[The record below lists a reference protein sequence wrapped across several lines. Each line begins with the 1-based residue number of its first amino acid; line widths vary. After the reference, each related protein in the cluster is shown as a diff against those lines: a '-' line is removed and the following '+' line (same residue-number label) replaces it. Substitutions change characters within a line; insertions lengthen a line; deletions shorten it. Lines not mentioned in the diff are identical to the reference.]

1 VTAYPEVD
9 YLAIGHASLDLIPS
23 GSIPGGSVTYAA
35 RVAEALGCRA
45 AVVTSVASDFDLESA
60 FPGMAIENVP
70 SGTTTT
76 FENIYKDDRRR
87 QKIYTVASSIEKK
100 HIPSS
105 WIRAP
110 IVHLG
115 PIANEIDP
123 SIISL
128 FSNSIVGLTPQ
139 GWLRTWNERG
149 QVRSCDWPE
158 ANDVLPM
165 AAAVIL
171 SVEDLHDPSVL
182 EVYRE
187 RARLLVLTEQAGGCT
202 VHCRGESRHFPAPQ
216 VIEVNPTG
224 SGDSFAAAY
233 FIRLHQTRGN
243 PWDSAEF
250 ANRVAAASV
259 TKKTIEDK
267 IVAISKIVD
276 GGYDSDLQF
285 N

>member
-1 VTAYPEVD
+1 MTVYPEVD
-9 YLAIGHASLDLIPS
+9 YLAIGHASLDLTPS
-23 GSIPGGSVTYAA
+23 GSVPGGTVTYAA
-35 RVAEALGCRA
+35 RVAQALGLRV
-45 AVVTSVASDFDLESA
+45 AVVTSVASDLDLESA
-60 FPGMAIENVP
+60 FPGIAVENVATA
-70 SGTTTT
+70 TTTT
-76 FENIYKDDRRR
+76 FENTYADGRR
-87 QKIYTVASSIEKK
+87 QQKIFTVASLIQRK
-100 HIPSS
+100 HVPPA

-123 SIISL
+123 SMINL

-139 GWLRTWNERG
+139 GWLRRWDESG
-149 QVRSCDWPE
+149 QVASSEWPE
-158 ANDVLPM
+158 ANDTLPM

-171 SVEDLHDPSVL
+171 SKEDLNDPSVL
-182 EVYRE
+182 QVYRE

-202 VHCRGESRHFPAPQ
+202 VHCRGESRHFPAPP

-233 FIRLHQTRGN
+233 FIRLYQTRGN

-259 TKKTIEDK
+259 TQETIEDK
-267 IVAISKIVD
+267 IVAISKVVD
-276 GGYDSDLQF
+276 SG
-285 N
+285 